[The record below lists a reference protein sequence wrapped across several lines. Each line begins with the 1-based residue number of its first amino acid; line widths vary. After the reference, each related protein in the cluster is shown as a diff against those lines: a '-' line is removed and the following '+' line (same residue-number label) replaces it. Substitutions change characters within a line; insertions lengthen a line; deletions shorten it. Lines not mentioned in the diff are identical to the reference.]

1 MIPMHAMATA
11 DPRQLRWVVAPNDLP
26 PAGNVRRAPGHLG
39 ALLDRGVIDEVVVR
53 AGEVLITLGAGRS
66 WHQLGDQVREA
77 LADALIDPASWHVD
91 PVSRDGAALAEIT
104 TELLAG
110 SIGALAA
117 SHRGAIELMSVTGSV
132 VKVRMSGACRGCPAA
147 DSTLRDRLERELC
160 RRAGKQVTVSSETDS
175 APRALGRKLLSL
187 VVR

>member
-1 MIPMHAMATA
+1 MIAMHAVATA
-11 DPRQLRWVVAPNDLP
+11 DPRRLRWVVAPDNLP
-26 PAGNVRRAPGHLG
+26 PAGTVRRAPGRLG
-39 ALLDRGVIDEVVVR
+39 ALLDRGVIEEVVVR
-53 AGEVLITLGAGRS
+53 AGDVLITLGAGRS
-66 WHQLGDQVREA
+66 WPQLGDRVREA

-91 PVSRDGAALAEIT
+91 SDSRDSAALAELT

-110 SIGALAA
+110 PIGALAA
-117 SHRGAIELMSVTGSV
+117 SHRGAIELVSVTGSV
-132 VKVRMSGACRGCPAA
+132 VTVRMSGACRGCPGA

-160 RRAGKQVTVSSETDS
+160 RRAGRRVSVSGQTDS